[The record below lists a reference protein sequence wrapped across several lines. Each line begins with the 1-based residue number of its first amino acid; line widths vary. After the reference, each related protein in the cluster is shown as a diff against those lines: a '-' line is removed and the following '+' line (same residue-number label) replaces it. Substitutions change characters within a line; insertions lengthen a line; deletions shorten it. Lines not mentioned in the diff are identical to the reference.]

1 MNIFK
6 KLQKQFNSP
15 QRKELPSFADGTI
28 LRYKIRFE
36 GIVQCVG
43 FRYEVY
49 QIATQL
55 KLTGWVRNEMDGSV
69 SIEAEADEKILYIF
83 LNRIKSSPSPFG
95 KVNKMDYTFSDD
107 LQHYTKFT
115 VIG

>member
-1 MNIFK
+1 MNFFK
-6 KLQKQFNSP
+6 KLHKQFNSP

-36 GIVQCVG
+36 GIVQGVG

-69 SIEAEADEKILYIF
+69 LCEVQGTNKKIKYLINHLYQVPRFQIDSV
-83 LNRIKSSPSPFG
+83 IKEELPIKNESSFRMA
-95 KVNKMDYTFSDD
+95 N
-107 LQHYTKFT
+107 
-115 VIG
+115 

>member
-1 MNIFK
+1 MKHLSINVNG
-6 KLQKQFNSP
+6 L
-15 QRKELPSFADGTI
+15 
-28 LRYKIRFE
+28 
-36 GIVQCVG
+36 VQGVG
-43 FRYEVY
+43 FRYSTFQVAEELGVKG
-49 QIATQL
+49 T
-55 KLTGWVRNEMDGSV
+55 VRNENDGSV
-69 SIEAEADEKILYIF
+69 SIEAEANEKILYIF

>member
-15 QRKELPSFADGTI
+15 QRKDLPSFADGTI

-36 GIVQCVG
+36 GIVQGVG

-55 KLTGWVRNEMDGSV
+55 QLTGWVRNEMDGSV
-69 SIEAEADEKILYIF
+69 LCEVQGTKEKIEYLINQLYQVPRFQIDSVSEKEIP
-83 LNRIKSSPSPFG
+83 LKNESSFHMA
-95 KVNKMDYTFSDD
+95 N
-107 LQHYTKFT
+107 
-115 VIG
+115 

>member
-1 MNIFK
+1 VKHLSINVNG
-6 KLQKQFNSP
+6 L
-15 QRKELPSFADGTI
+15 
-28 LRYKIRFE
+28 
-36 GIVQCVG
+36 VQGVG
-43 FRYEVY
+43 FRYSTFQVAQELGV
-49 QIATQL
+49 
-55 KLTGWVRNEMDGSV
+55 TGTVRNEMDGSV

>member
-1 MNIFK
+1 MKHLSINVNG
-6 KLQKQFNSP
+6 L
-15 QRKELPSFADGTI
+15 
-28 LRYKIRFE
+28 
-36 GIVQCVG
+36 VQGVG
-43 FRYEVY
+43 FRYSTFQVAQELGV
-49 QIATQL
+49 
-55 KLTGWVRNEMDGSV
+55 TGTVRNEMDGSV